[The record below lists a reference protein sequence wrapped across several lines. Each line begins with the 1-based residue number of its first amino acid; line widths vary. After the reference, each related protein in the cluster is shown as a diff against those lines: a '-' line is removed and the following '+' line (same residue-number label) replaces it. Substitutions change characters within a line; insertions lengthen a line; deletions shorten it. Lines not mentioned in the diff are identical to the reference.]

1 MQALLAITLSTHIH
15 LIWALGFLSIYL
27 FYGCAILISELHRAR
42 PRRPSILLQALGEGG
57 GDDEDGWVYDPLLGP
72 EDLARG
78 GDGDFEPPH
87 SLPQWMWSSNVA
99 IFSRTGA
106 GGGRGGA
113 GDGKVR
119 PLWGWSEEEEEEAP
133 VSMRRERHACSK
145 RVYMSPQV

>member
-1 MQALLAITLSTHIH
+1 M
-15 LIWALGFLSIYL
+15 
-27 FYGCAILISELHRAR
+27 
-42 PRRPSILLQALGEGG
+42 
-57 GDDEDGWVYDPLLGP
+57 YDPLLGP
-72 EDLARG
+72 EELARG
-78 GDGDFEPPH
+78 GGGDFEAPH

-133 VSMRRERHACSK
+133 VSMRRERQARSERGCL
-145 RVYMSPQV
+145 SPQACTRLSNKK